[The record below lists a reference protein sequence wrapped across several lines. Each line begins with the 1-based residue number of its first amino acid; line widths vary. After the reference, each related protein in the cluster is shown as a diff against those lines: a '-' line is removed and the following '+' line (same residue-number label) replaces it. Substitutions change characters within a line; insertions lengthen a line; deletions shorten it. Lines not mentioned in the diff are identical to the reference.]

1 MELYTALEGP
11 ASATGSTFQLVLEC
25 LWQALLVIPGSW
37 GHSPCGPVLPW
48 AMLLCTV
55 GLVLLVKRRLTPR
68 RGKAL
73 GTSGSAPHGVCG
85 APSEKRAAT
94 TQTDETHRPPRGEVS
109 PPRLQ
114 ILCLLAF
121 NRNLETM
128 LLWNTLNFVKMA
140 QKRQRLQRPQ
150 VPGDQPIPRS
160 SEEDGDQLP
169 SKAQKDVRE
178 NVHFPESPDLLHSE
192 ISRCRQRGQ
201 DKEREERLEQGEA
214 GMEPV
219 PRGPASRSPASVDP
233 GLQAVPSPDLPADLG
248 GAENT
253 GVQPKR
259 EAGRGDHPVQRA
271 AVDLKAGP
279 DGGGLSVSPRRPG
292 GEPGDTATQPRAER
306 PEIPELVRQIHSLQ
320 TQEASLQAQNSQL
333 ESQIQQLKLTL
344 QKQEDEQDQRTR
356 QLHRKLFQ
364 EEAQCLAVEKRL
376 VGLCRDLNCTYQVR
390 NLHKKIAQDL
400 AQELERTTAHYHQ
413 EVLFHQDRA
422 AKGWEAAV
430 SSERRFQQ
438 LRQEN
443 ARKRQRLAVL
453 ERTCRPFPT
462 GPPAPPA
469 APGGWQVCG
478 GPRGGQA
485 PRKEEGR
492 TGRAQGSG
500 VPCGWDGARGSWV
513 LNSHPP
519 GAAPAWSSAHQA

>member
-25 LWQALLVIPGSW
+25 LWQALLVITGSW
-37 GHSPCGPVLPW
+37 GHSPCGPVFPW

-55 GLVLLVKRRLTPR
+55 GLVFLVKRRLTPR

-73 GTSGSAPHGVCG
+73 GRRCSDPHGVCG

-94 TQTDETHRPPRGEVS
+94 TQTDDAHRPPRGEVS

-121 NRNLETM
+121 NRNLDTL

-140 QKRQRLQRPQ
+140 QKRRLQRPK
-150 VPGDQPIPRS
+150 VPGDKPILRS
-160 SEEDGDQLP
+160 SEEAGDQLP
-169 SKAQKDVRE
+169 SEAQKDMRE
-178 NVHFPESPDLLHSE
+178 NDHFPESPDLLHSE

-219 PRGPASRSPASVDP
+219 PRGPASRSPPSVDP
-233 GLQAVPSPDLPADLG
+233 GLQAVPSPHLPAKLG
-248 GAENT
+248 GAENR

-279 DGGGLSVSPRRPG
+279 DGGGLSVSPRRPE

-320 TQEASLQAQNSQL
+320 TREASLQAQNSQL

-344 QKQEDEQDQRTR
+344 QKQEDEQDQHTR
-356 QLHRKLFQ
+356 QLHRQLFQ
-364 EEAQCLAVEKRL
+364 EKAQCLAVEKRL
-376 VGLCRDLNCTYQVR
+376 AGLYRDLNCTYQVR

-400 AQELERTTAHYHQ
+400 AQELERTMAHYHQ

-422 AKGWEAAV
+422 AKGWEAAA
-430 SSERRFQQ
+430 SSERKFQQ
-438 LRQEN
+438 LKQEN
-443 ARKRQRLAVL
+443 ARERQRLAVL
-453 ERTCRPFPT
+453 ERTCWPFPT

-478 GPRGGQA
+478 GAPGWSGPQEGG
-485 PRKEEGR
+485 RSHWEG
-492 TGRAQGSG
+492 TGIPG
-500 VPCGWDGARGSWV
+500 PCGWDGARGSWV

-519 GAAPAWSSAHQA
+519 GTAPAWSSAHQA

>member
-25 LWQALLVIPGSW
+25 LWQALLVITGSW
-37 GHSPCGPVLPW
+37 GHSPCGPVFPW

-55 GLVLLVKRRLTPR
+55 GLVFLVKRRLTPR

-73 GTSGSAPHGVCG
+73 GTSCSAPHGVCG
-85 APSEKRAAT
+85 APSEKRVAT
-94 TQTDETHRPPRGEVS
+94 TQTDDAHRPPRGEVS

-121 NRNLETM
+121 NRNLDTL

-140 QKRQRLQRPQ
+140 RKRRLQCPR
-150 VPGDQPIPRS
+150 VPGDKPILRS
-160 SEEDGDQLP
+160 SEEAGDQLP
-169 SKAQKDVRE
+169 SEAQKDVRE

-219 PRGPASRSPASVDP
+219 PRGPASRSAPSVDP
-233 GLQAVPSPDLPADLG
+233 GLQAVPSPHLPAKLG
-248 GAENT
+248 GAENR

-259 EAGRGDHPVQRA
+259 EAGCGDHPVQRA
-271 AVDLKAGP
+271 AVDLKAG
-279 DGGGLSVSPRRPG
+279 
-292 GEPGDTATQPRAER
+292 QPRAER

-320 TQEASLQAQNSQL
+320 TREASLQAQNSQL
-333 ESQIQQLKLTL
+333 ESQIQQLKLIL
-344 QKQEDEQDQRTR
+344 QKQEDEQDQHTR
-356 QLHRKLFQ
+356 QLHRQLFQ
-364 EEAQCLAVEKRL
+364 EEAQCLAIEKRL
-376 VGLCRDLNCTYQVR
+376 AGLYRDLNRTYQVC

-400 AQELERTTAHYHQ
+400 AQELERTMAHYHQ

-422 AKGWEAAV
+422 AKGWEAAA
-430 SSERRFQQ
+430 SSERKFQQ

-478 GPRGGQA
+478 GARGGQA

-492 TGRAQGSG
+492 TGRAQGSRAPVG
-500 VPCGWDGARGSWV
+500 GTG
-513 LNSHPP
+513 L
-519 GAAPAWSSAHQA
+519 GAAGS

>member
-1 MELYTALEGP
+1 
-11 ASATGSTFQLVLEC
+11 
-25 LWQALLVIPGSW
+25 
-37 GHSPCGPVLPW
+37 
-48 AMLLCTV
+48 
-55 GLVLLVKRRLTPR
+55 
-68 RGKAL
+68 
-73 GTSGSAPHGVCG
+73 
-85 APSEKRAAT
+85 
-94 TQTDETHRPPRGEVS
+94 
-109 PPRLQ
+109 
-114 ILCLLAF
+114 
-121 NRNLETM
+121 
-128 LLWNTLNFVKMA
+128 MA
-140 QKRQRLQRPQ
+140 QKRRLQRPR
-150 VPGDQPIPRS
+150 VPGDKPILRS
-160 SEEDGDQLP
+160 SEEAGDQLP
-169 SKAQKDVRE
+169 SEAQKDVRE

-214 GMEPV
+214 GMKPV
-219 PRGPASRSPASVDP
+219 PRGPASRSPPSVDP
-233 GLQAVPSPDLPADLG
+233 GLQAVPSPHLPAKLG
-248 GAENT
+248 GAENR

-279 DGGGLSVSPRRPG
+279 DGGGLSVSPRRPE

-320 TQEASLQAQNSQL
+320 TREASLQAQNSQL

-344 QKQEDEQDQRTR
+344 QKQEDEQDQHTR
-356 QLHRKLFQ
+356 QLHRQLFQ
-364 EEAQCLAVEKRL
+364 EKAQCLAVEKRL
-376 VGLCRDLNCTYQVR
+376 AGLYRDLNCTYQVR

-400 AQELERTTAHYHQ
+400 AQELERTMAHYHQ

-422 AKGWEAAV
+422 AKGWEAAA
-430 SSERRFQQ
+430 SSERKFQQ

-443 ARKRQRLAVL
+443 ARKRQRLAML

-478 GPRGGQA
+478 GARGGQA

-492 TGRAQGSG
+492 TGRAQGSRAPAG
-500 VPCGWDGARGSWV
+500 GTG
-513 LNSHPP
+513 L
-519 GAAPAWSSAHQA
+519 GAAGSRTATPPAQPRPGVLRTRPDALSPARLLLLSSGHSHAEHDSIMTFLLCCGRRAWLLVS